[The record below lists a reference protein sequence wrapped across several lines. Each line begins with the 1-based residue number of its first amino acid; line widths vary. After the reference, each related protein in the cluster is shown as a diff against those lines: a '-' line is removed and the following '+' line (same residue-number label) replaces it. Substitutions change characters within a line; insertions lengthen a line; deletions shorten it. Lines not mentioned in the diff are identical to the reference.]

1 MVCDSTTMGSFCLFG
16 FHNVQEKHNK
26 QSLFKSAWIQPF
38 HSCIFLFF
46 FYFFFP
52 QRLWSWEAGSGS
64 SKFLSSH
71 VYRYLDA
78 KSSSAANATPD
89 LTPWSFFPPSVS
101 FPLRSWAGLS
111 FASKWATGQGRPSP
125 GRIILTSCFPV
136 LLAGTLCPLLG
147 GLSFLSR
154 DALLQTRSFAVAA
167 SELRT
172 HNGRRGSR
180 ETLHGSVH
188 SCI

>member
-1 MVCDSTTMGSFCLFG
+1 MTAPPWGAFACLG
-16 FHNVQEKHNK
+16 FI
-26 QSLFKSAWIQPF
+26 KSRKSITSKACLNLLGYNHFIPA
-38 HSCIFLFF
+38 F
-46 FYFFFP
+46 FYFFYFLFP

-78 KSSSAANATPD
+78 KSSSAAHATPD

-101 FPLRSWAGLS
+101 FRLRSWAVLS
-111 FASKWATGQGRPSP
+111 FASKWATGQGRLSP

-172 HNGRRGSR
+172 HNGRGGSR
-180 ETLHGSVH
+180 ETLHGSMH
-188 SCI
+188 FCI